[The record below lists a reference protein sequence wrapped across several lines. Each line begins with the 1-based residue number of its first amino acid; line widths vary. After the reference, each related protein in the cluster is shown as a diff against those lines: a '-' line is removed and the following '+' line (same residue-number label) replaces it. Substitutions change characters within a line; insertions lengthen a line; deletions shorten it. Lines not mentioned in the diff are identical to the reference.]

1 MENRWGVDMKRS
13 TATIGRPKGAVL
25 QIASF
30 SGKPSARQRD
40 MDSANTY
47 FSETSF
53 DMQSLVST
61 L

>member
-47 FSETSF
+47 FSEIF
-53 DMQSLVST
+53 FF
-61 L
+61 